1 MTRYI
6 LEHLAVIFFA
16 STGAWAARG
25 KSVDL
30 FGVIVLGL
38 VTAIG
43 GGTIR
48 DLLLDAPV
56 FWVVDSNFII
66 SSALAACA

>member
-1 MTRYI
+1 MTSYI
-6 LEHLAVIFFA
+6 LEHLAVIFSA
-16 STGAWAARG
+16 ATGAWAARG

-38 VTAIG
+38 VTAMG

-56 FWVVDSNFII
+56 FWVRH
-66 SSALAACA
+66 LLTL